1 MYALH
6 RRIESEWYFVTED
19 HRLGGG
25 GETSSKYGKKTGT
38 PKRQESSQR
47 LSEAERVPAGRC
59 REP

>member
-19 HRLGGG
+19 HGGG
-25 GETSSKYGKKTGT
+25 TSSKYGKKTGT